1 MAVNLAVIKVALM
14 VLKDKKNRER
24 VLIAIVSACMIILM
38 LISMI
43 IYILMEPINQILVAL
58 GLKENETNAEFNEIQ
73 NIRLENGNYET
84 SGNITFN
91 GTYCMPIETDKGYT
105 ITSEFGY
112 RTHPITGVYKLHSG
126 IDMVGKI
133 HGNILATADGE
144 VVWAGIRGA
153 YGNCVNIKHTSIDGS
168 TFYSFYAHLSQINVT
183 QGQSVTQGQV
193 IGLQGGAK
201 TDPGHGSSTGSH
213 LHFEIRLS
221 QNGDYQ
227 NPRKYILQEN

>member
-1 MAVNLAVIKVALM
+1 MAVNPAVIKVAIM
-14 VLKDKKNRER
+14 VLKDKKNREKI
-24 VLIAIVSACMIILM
+24 LIAIVAACMIILL

-43 IYILMEPINQILVAL
+43 IYIIMEPINQILVAL

-73 NIRLENGNYET
+73 NIRLENEVSETGNL
-84 SGNITFN
+84 TFN
-91 GTYCMPIETDKGYT
+91 GTYCMPIETEYGYT

-133 HGNILATADGE
+133 HGNILAIADGE
-144 VVWAGIRGA
+144 IVWAGIRGA
-153 YGNCVNIKHTSIDGS
+153 YGNCVNIKHTALDGS
-168 TFYSFYAHLSQINVT
+168 IFYSFYAHLSQINVT
-183 QGQSVTQGQV
+183 QGQTVTQGQV

-221 QNGDYQ
+221 QNGNYQ

>member
-1 MAVNLAVIKVALM
+1 MAVNPAVIKVAIM

-24 VLIAIVSACMIILM
+24 LLIAIVVACMIIL
-38 LISMI
+38 LLVSMI
-43 IYILMEPINQILVAL
+43 IYIIMEPINQILVAL

-73 NIRLENGNYET
+73 NIRLESGIAETGNL
-84 SGNITFN
+84 TFN
-91 GTYCMPIETDKGYT
+91 GTYCMPIETEYGYT

-112 RTHPITGVYKLHSG
+112 RTHPITGIYKLHSG

-133 HGNILATADGE
+133 HGNILAIADGE
-144 VVWAGIRGA
+144 IVWAGVRGV
-153 YGNCVNIKHTSIDGS
+153 YGNCVNIKHTSLDGS
-168 TFYSFYAHLSQINVT
+168 IFYSFYAHLSQINVT
-183 QGQSVTQGQV
+183 QGQTVTQGQV

-221 QNGDYQ
+221 QNGNYQ

>member
-1 MAVNLAVIKVALM
+1 MAVNPAVIKVAIM

-24 VLIAIVSACMIILM
+24 LLIAIVVACMIIL
-38 LISMI
+38 LLVSMI
-43 IYILMEPINQILVAL
+43 IYIIMEPINQILVAL

-73 NIRLENGNYET
+73 NIRLESRIAETGNL
-84 SGNITFN
+84 TFN
-91 GTYCMPIETDKGYT
+91 GTYCMPIETEYGYT

-112 RTHPITGVYKLHSG
+112 RTHPITGIYKLHSG

-133 HGNILATADGE
+133 HGNILAIADGE
-144 VVWAGIRGA
+144 IVWAGVRGA
-153 YGNCVNIKHTSIDGS
+153 YGNCVNIKHTSLDGS
-168 TFYSFYAHLSQINVT
+168 IFYSFYAHLSQINVI
-183 QGQSVTQGQV
+183 QGQTVTQGQV

-221 QNGDYQ
+221 QNGNYQ

>member
-1 MAVNLAVIKVALM
+1 M

-24 VLIAIVSACMIILM
+24 LLIAIVVACMIIL
-38 LISMI
+38 LLVSMI
-43 IYILMEPINQILVAL
+43 IYIIMEPINQILVAL

-73 NIRLENGNYET
+73 NIRLESRIAETGNL
-84 SGNITFN
+84 TFN
-91 GTYCMPIETDKGYT
+91 GTYCMPIETEYGYT

-112 RTHPITGVYKLHSG
+112 RTHPITGIYKLHSG

-133 HGNILATADGE
+133 HGNILAIADGE
-144 VVWAGIRGA
+144 IVWAGVRGA
-153 YGNCVNIKHTSIDGS
+153 YGNCVNIKHTSLDGS
-168 TFYSFYAHLSQINVT
+168 IFYSFYAHLSQINVI
-183 QGQSVTQGQV
+183 QGQTVTQGQV

-221 QNGDYQ
+221 QNGNYQ

>member
-1 MAVNLAVIKVALM
+1 MAVNPAVIKVAIM

-24 VLIAIVSACMIILM
+24 LLIAIVVACMIIL
-38 LISMI
+38 LLVSMI
-43 IYILMEPINQILVAL
+43 IYIIMEPINQILVAL

-73 NIRLENGNYET
+73 NIRLESRIAETGNL
-84 SGNITFN
+84 TFN
-91 GTYCMPIETDKGYT
+91 GTYCMPIETEYGYT

-112 RTHPITGVYKLHSG
+112 RTHPITGIYKLHSG

-133 HGNILATADGE
+133 HGNILAIADGE
-144 VVWAGIRGA
+144 IVWAGVRGA
-153 YGNCVNIKHTSIDGS
+153 YGNCVNIKHTSLDGS
-168 TFYSFYAHLSQINVT
+168 IFYSFYAHLSQINVI
-183 QGQSVTQGQV
+183 QGQTVTQGQV
-193 IGLQGGAK
+193 KGLQGGAK

-221 QNGDYQ
+221 QNGNYQ

>member
-1 MAVNLAVIKVALM
+1 MAVNPAIIKVAIMM
-14 VLKDKKNRER
+14 VKDKKSREKIS
-24 VLIAIVSACMIILM
+24 IAIVSSCMIILL

-43 IYILMEPINQILVAL
+43 IYIIMEPINQISVAL
-58 GLKENETNAEFNEIQ
+58 GLKENETNSEFNEIQ
-73 NIRLENGNYET
+73 NIRLENGSYEI
-84 SGNITFN
+84 GNLTFN
-91 GTYCMPIETDKGYT
+91 GTYCMPIEIEHGYT

-112 RTHPITGVYKLHSG
+112 RTDPIAHVYRLHSG

-144 VVWAGIRGA
+144 VVWAGIRGG
-153 YGNCVNIKHTSIDGS
+153 YGNCINIKHSSIDGN

-183 QGQSVTQGQV
+183 QGQTVSQGQV

-221 QNGDYQ
+221 QNGNYQ

>member
-1 MAVNLAVIKVALM
+1 MAVNPAVIKIAIM

-24 VLIAIVSACMIILM
+24 VIIAIVTACMIIL
-38 LISMI
+38 LLVSMI
-43 IYILMEPINQILVAL
+43 FYIIMEPINQILVAL

-73 NIRLENGNYET
+73 NIRLEKGVKETGNL
-84 SGNITFN
+84 TFN
-91 GTYCMPIETDKGYT
+91 GTYCMPIETEYGYT

-133 HGNILATADGE
+133 HGNILSIADGE
-144 VVWAGIRGA
+144 IVWAGVRGA
-153 YGNCVNIKHTSIDGS
+153 YGNCVNIKHTSIDGI
-168 TFYSFYAHLSQINVT
+168 TFYSFYAHLSQINVM
-183 QGQSVTQGQV
+183 QGQPVTQGQV

-221 QNGDYQ
+221 QNGNYQ

>member
-1 MAVNLAVIKVALM
+1 MAVNPAVIKVAIM

-24 VLIAIVSACMIILM
+24 LLIAIVVACMIILL

-43 IYILMEPINQILVAL
+43 IYIIMEPINQILVAL

-73 NIRLENGNYET
+73 NIRLESGIAETGNL
-84 SGNITFN
+84 TFN
-91 GTYCMPIETDKGYT
+91 GTYCMPIETEYGYT

-112 RTHPITGVYKLHSG
+112 RTHPITGIYKLHSG

-133 HGNILATADGE
+133 HGNILAIADGE
-144 VVWAGIRGA
+144 IVWAGVRGA
-153 YGNCVNIKHTSIDGS
+153 YGNCVNIKHTSLDGS
-168 TFYSFYAHLSQINVT
+168 IFYSFYAHLSQINVT
-183 QGQSVTQGQV
+183 QGQTVTQGQV

-201 TDPGHGSSTGSH
+201 TDPGHGSSTGSN

-221 QNGDYQ
+221 QNGNYQ

>member
-1 MAVNLAVIKVALM
+1 MAVNPAVIKVAIM
-14 VLKDKKNRER
+14 VLKDKKSRER
-24 VLIAIVSACMIILM
+24 VLIAVVTACMIIL
-38 LISMI
+38 LLVSMI
-43 IYILMEPINQILVAL
+43 IYIIMEPINQILVAL

-73 NIRLENGNYET
+73 NIRLENGVSET
-84 SGNITFN
+84 GNLTFN
-91 GTYCMPIETDKGYT
+91 GTYCMPIETEYGYT

-126 IDMVGKI
+126 IDIVGKI
-133 HGNILATADGE
+133 HGNILSIADGE
-144 VVWAGIRGA
+144 IIWAGVRGA
-153 YGNCVNIKHTSIDGS
+153 YGNCVNIKHTSIDG
-168 TFYSFYAHLSQINVT
+168 TIFYSFYAHLSQINVM
-183 QGQSVTQGQV
+183 QGQTVTQGQI

-221 QNGDYQ
+221 QNADYQ